1 MPTIYKTRG
10 NTTTVTRMTVEEIAE
25 TICNKIYMKEVAE
38 FRSMV
43 ALERWKRRENGSLN
57 ICETEWGGADA
68 GIQRTRAAGGIEPG

>member
-25 TICNKIYMKEVAE
+25 TIRKKQHMKEVAE

-43 ALERWKRRENGSLN
+43 ALERWKRHEDGTLN
-57 ICETEWGGADA
+57 IDAKWEKDLPRLCFAADYA
-68 GIQRTRAAGGIEPG
+68 KRSGEV